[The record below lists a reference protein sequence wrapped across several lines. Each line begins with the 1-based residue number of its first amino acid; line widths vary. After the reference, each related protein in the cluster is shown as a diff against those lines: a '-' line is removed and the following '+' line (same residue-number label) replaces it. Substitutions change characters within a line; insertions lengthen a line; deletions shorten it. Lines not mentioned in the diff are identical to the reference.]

1 MDSAAWD
8 ARYDQHDL
16 VWSATPNQ
24 FVVEFATGLA
34 PGRALDVACG
44 EGRNAVWLARSGWGV
59 LGVDFSHVAVDKA
72 GQLAV
77 ANGVEAAF
85 RVGDVTQSGG
95 VEGSFDLVVVAYL
108 HLVAPSMAATLRRL
122 SGAVAAGGRIVVIG
136 HHVDNPDRG
145 YGGPPDRAV
154 LHTPALIAAALDGLE
169 VSVADERD
177 RIVATDDGE
186 RTAIDSVV
194 VATRAGDART

>member
-24 FVVEFATGLA
+24 FVVEFATGLV

-44 EGRNAVWLARSGWGV
+44 EGRNAVWLARSGWDV
-59 LGVDFSHVAVDKA
+59 LGVDFSPVAVDKA

-85 RVGDVTQSGG
+85 RVGDVTQPGG
-95 VEGSFDLVVVAYL
+95 VDGSFDLVVVAYL
-108 HLVAPSMAATLRRL
+108 HLGAPSMTATLRLL

-136 HHVDNPDRG
+136 HHIDNPDRG

-154 LHTPALIAAALDGLE
+154 LHDPAVIAAALTAPE
-169 VSVADERD
+169 CPVAAELL
-177 RIVATDDGE
+177 
-186 RTAIDSVV
+186 
-194 VATRAGDART
+194 RAVPRL